1 MKQVDIF
8 DIATNFDNDDHL
20 KYLRSVPYLN
30 DLSINDLYAKISYDF
45 NKVLVING
53 QKENF
58 IIEYDNYTEN
68 HQIMSDRLLTSI
80 RRLP

>member
-8 DIATNFDNDDHL
+8 DINTDFEDEEQL
-20 KYLRSVPYLN
+20 SFLRSIPYLN
-30 DLSINDLYAKISYDF
+30 DLSSKDLYAKISYDF

-58 IIEYDNYTEN
+58 ILEYDNYIEN
-68 HQIMSDRLLTSI
+68 H
-80 RRLP
+80 